1 MYFIL
6 EVVKPR
12 PHDLQRALKKRDV
25 LVYLEKE
32 CIVLYNDFMC

>member
-12 PHDLQRALKKRDV
+12 PHDLQKSF
-25 LVYLEKE
+25 EKE
-32 CIVLYNDFMC
+32 RRSCIFRKGMHCALQ